1 MARLI
6 DSFIAYA
13 TKLKKQPPWTEEKWW
28 ELTLEVVE
36 SIKRLASTPDALY
49 DYIAPILDKLRSVTL
64 EIMPE
69 PVSFWEAP
77 SPEQDFTEGGM
88 PQVPGSEEERLAIFR
103 REELHRLGAII
114 QSVLLETQQ
123 NKDLFY
129 YQEETHSILLSGI
142 HTIDIAAVRHW
153 GYLHALNLT
162 KGIRFQPVSFLY
174 IPQQED
180 RIVELKRHIC
190 VEANR
195 CDVEEINK
203 FFLSVAYYYKNGT
216 PFDKASLLDQCED
229 LRAHCT
235 EIANSPYTQ
244 LEKTIFV
251 TKMLGTLSLC
261 CPKKEWAD
269 STPEGVQEVNDRYL
283 EIIAEVFV
291 NCQETI
297 GFPDICKGMGIDCPI
312 EEPEGSETPQ
322 TNTSPVDYRYEKARP
337 YFEALCKCGV
347 LNDDYSYIR
356 KNGILTS
363 WQVAYAA
370 EVIKKH
376 SGLTLKRI
384 GEIFHLRNLSSEA
397 DPTRKDFEVVDEIFK
412 EVKKESTSR

>member
-13 TKLKKQPPWTEEKWW
+13 TKLKKQPPWSEEKWW

-36 SIKRLASTPDALY
+36 SIKRLANTPDALY
-49 DYIAPILDKLRSVTL
+49 DFIVPILVRLYSVTSEL
-64 EIMPE
+64 MPE
-69 PVSFWEAP
+69 PESFWEVPNKDNDSAA
-77 SPEQDFTEGGM
+77 GGM
-88 PQVPGSEEERLAIFR
+88 PQVPGSEEERLANFR

-123 NKDLFY
+123 KKDLFY

-142 HTIDIAAVRHW
+142 HTIDIASVRHW

-162 KGIRFQPVSFLY
+162 NGIRFQPVSQIY
-174 IPQQED
+174 TPQQPD
-180 RIVELKRHIC
+180 KITELRRNIC
-190 VEANR
+190 IEANR

-203 FFLSVAYYYKNGT
+203 FFLSVADYYKNET
-216 PFDKASLLDQCED
+216 PFDKANHLERCED
-229 LRAHCT
+229 LRTHCT

-244 LEKTIFV
+244 WEKTIFV

-269 STPEGVQEVNDRYL
+269 SIPEGVQEVYDCYL

-291 NCQETI
+291 NGQEPI
-297 GFPDICKGMGIDCPI
+297 GFPGICKGLGIGCPI
-312 EEPEGSETPQ
+312 EEPEESETPHKEE
-322 TNTSPVDYRYEKARP
+322 SPIDYRFEKARP
-337 YFEALCKCGV
+337 YFEALRKCGV
-347 LNDDYSYIR
+347 LKDDYSYIR

-363 WQVAYAA
+363 WQLAYAA
-370 EVIKKH
+370 ELIKKR

-384 GEIFHLRNLSSEA
+384 GEIFHLRNISSEA
-397 DPTRKDFEVVDEIFK
+397 DPTRKDFEVVDELFK
-412 EVKKESTSR
+412 EVKKERTSR

>member
-1 MARLI
+1 M
-6 DSFIAYA
+6 
-13 TKLKKQPPWTEEKWW
+13 
-28 ELTLEVVE
+28 
-36 SIKRLASTPDALY
+36 Y
-49 DYIAPILDKLRSVTL
+49 DYIAPILDKLRSITS

-69 PVSFWEAP
+69 PASFWEAP
-77 SPEQDFTEGGM
+77 SPERDSIEGGK
-88 PQVPGSEEERLAIFR
+88 PQVPGSEEERLANFR

-123 NKDLFY
+123 KKDLFY

-162 KGIRFQPVSFLY
+162 KGIRFQPVSLIY
-174 IPQQED
+174 THQQPD
-180 RIVELKRHIC
+180 KITELRRNIC
-190 VEANR
+190 IEANR
-195 CDVEEINK
+195 CDIEEINK
-203 FFLSVAYYYKNGT
+203 FFLSVADYYKNGV
-216 PFDKASLLDQCED
+216 PFDKASLLEQCED
-229 LRAHCT
+229 LRTHCT

-244 LEKTIFV
+244 WEKTILV
-251 TKMLGTLSLC
+251 TKMLGTLSLS

-269 STPEGVQEVNDRYL
+269 SIPEGVKGVYDRYL

-297 GFPDICKGMGIDCPI
+297 GFPGICKGLGIDCPI
-312 EEPEGSETPQ
+312 EAPEGSETPQ
-322 TNTSPVDYRYEKARP
+322 TNTSPVDYRFEKARP
-337 YFEALCKCGV
+337 YFEALRKCGV
-347 LNDDYSYIR
+347 LKDDYSYIR

-363 WQVAYAA
+363 WQLAYAA
-370 EVIKKH
+370 ELIKKH

-397 DPTRKDFEVVDEIFK
+397 DPTRKDFEVVDELFK
-412 EVKKESTSR
+412 EVKKERTSR

>member
-13 TKLKKQPPWTEEKWW
+13 TKLKKQPPWSEEKWW

-36 SIKRLASTPDALY
+36 SIKRLANEPDSLY
-49 DYIAPILDKLRSVTL
+49 DYIAPILVKLRSITSEV
-64 EIMPE
+64 MPE
-69 PVSFWEAP
+69 PESFWEDP
-77 SPEQDFTEGGM
+77 CSDNY
-88 PQVPGSEEERLAIFR
+88 VPIIDETEEELLAGFR
-103 REELHRLGAII
+103 RDELYRLGAII
-114 QSVLLETQQ
+114 LSALLETHQK
-123 NKDLFY
+123 KDLFY
-129 YQEETHSILLSGI
+129 YQEETDTTLISGI
-142 HTIDIAAVRHW
+142 HTSDIASVRHW

-174 IPQQED
+174 IHQQED
-180 RIVELKRHIC
+180 RIFELKRHIC
-190 VEANR
+190 IDVNQ
-195 CDVEEINK
+195 CGVEEINK
-203 FFLSVAYYYKNGT
+203 FFLSVADYYKNGVL
-216 PFDKASLLDQCED
+216 FDKDSLLNQCED
-229 LRAHCT
+229 LRTHCT

-269 STPEGVQEVNDRYL
+269 SIPEGVQEVYDCYL

-291 NCQETI
+291 NGQDPI
-297 GFPDICKGMGIDCPI
+297 GFPGICRELGIDCPI
-312 EEPEGSETPQ
+312 EEPEGSETLHKEER
-322 TNTSPVDYRYEKARP
+322 PVDYRFEKARP
-337 YFEALCKCGV
+337 YFEALRKCGV

-363 WQVAYAA
+363 WQLAYAA

-376 SGLTLKRI
+376 SGLTLKRM
-384 GEIFHLRNLSSEA
+384 GEIFHLRNLSGEA